1 MRRHLLIAAAAA
13 ALLSAAA
20 PAPASARGADYVF
33 DGGAAP
39 ARAEVRRALAASAFD
54 WSVIPERV
62 VVHVRPGVDSHAT
75 PGHVWLDEELLRSGR
90 FAWAVVQD
98 EFAHQVDFFLFDTA
112 VRERLNR
119 ELGGRM
125 WCYGE
130 GRAAHGEYGCERFA
144 STLVWS
150 YWQSPDN
157 AYRPRSARDE
167 SAALAPARFRALL
180 ASVITASRR

>member
-1 MRRHLLIAAAAA
+1 MRRHFLIAAAAA
-13 ALLSAAA
+13 ALLAAAA

-33 DGGAAP
+33 DGGGAA
-39 ARAEVRRALAASAFD
+39 ARAEVRRALTASAFD
-54 WSVIPERV
+54 WSVIPARV
-62 VVHVRPGVDSHAT
+62 VVHIRSGVDSHAT
-75 PGHVWLDEELLRSGR
+75 AGHVWLDEDLLRTGR

-98 EFAHQVDFFLFDTA
+98 EFAHQIDFFLFDAA

-144 STLVWS
+144 STLVWA

-157 AYRPRSARDE
+157 AYRPRSAGDE

-180 ASVITASRR
+180 ATVLPRAAR